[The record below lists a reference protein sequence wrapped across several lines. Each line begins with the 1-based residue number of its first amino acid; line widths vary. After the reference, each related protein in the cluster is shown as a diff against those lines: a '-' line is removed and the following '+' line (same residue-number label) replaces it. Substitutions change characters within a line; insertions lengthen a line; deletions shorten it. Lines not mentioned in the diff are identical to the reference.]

1 MSLWVISIIAV
12 GYLSL
17 LFCIAYFAEKKER
30 LGKSIVNNPYVYSLS
45 LAIYCT
51 AWTFYGSVGR
61 VTTSGIEFLAI
72 YLGPTITAPLWL
84 LVLKKIIKICRSQ
97 RITSIADFI
106 SARYGKGSFL
116 GGLVTIICII
126 GIVPYISLQLKAIYN
141 SFFVLTGNFTVPEAS
156 SFFTDSAF
164 YLAIILAIFAILFG
178 TRNLEANEK
187 HVGLVAVVAF
197 ESLVKLIAIFAVG
210 LFVVYGIYEGPG
222 DLFEQVNQ
230 SPELVRLMSVEGT
243 LNPWAWTGMIILSM
257 LAMITLPRQFHM
269 SVVENNQP
277 RHVDKAIWLF
287 PLYLFLINLFVIP
300 IAFAGML
307 KLNGLGI
314 DADVFVLGLPIVFGS
329 KWQAILVFCGGLSA
343 ATSMVIIATISLS
356 IMASNNLVMPIIL
369 KLSDLK
375 GSYNKQDLP
384 VRIIHIRRI
393 IIISILIMAYGY
405 FSLIGRRLPLVDTG
419 LISFAAVAQFAPAM
433 LLGIFWK
440 DTTRQGATAGLIIG
454 FLVWF
459 ITLPLASL
467 SELEIID
474 PNILR
479 EGMFGLSFLRPQA
492 LFGLEGMP
500 PLTHSVIWSL
510 LLNLG
515 AIFFVSVFQ
524 RPSAI
529 EHAQA
534 NIFVDIY
541 RYESRDKRIRMRR
554 GKAYLH
560 DVRQLLIRFLGKER
574 TEYLLSVYAE
584 RRNLNLNKAVDA
596 DPDLL
601 DYAETLLAG
610 AVGTASSRLLISS
623 IVKEESFNIQEV
635 MKVMDETQQL
645 LTYSK
650 KLEEKSR
657 ELELTSRELKRVN
670 ERLKKLD
677 DVRNEFITTVT
688 HELRTPIT
696 SIRSLSNIL
705 YSREKLDKTTQ
716 QEFLEII
723 VTESERIS
731 RLINQVLDLE
741 KMEAGEVDLQ
751 LRAVNMKKLVKLA
764 IKNCQP
770 LLNEKK
776 ADIEFT
782 CDRGV
787 KEIEGDWDR
796 MMQVV
801 VNLLSNAIKFCDEK
815 EGKIEIFLSN
825 AGNQVQLAV
834 KDNGLGLTEEQLP
847 NIFDK
852 FTQYYDH
859 KRGMKQGSGLGL
871 SISWRIVSL
880 HKGKIWVES
889 TYGEG
894 ATFNILLPVWQE
906 QFVQTFY
913 T

>member
-329 KWQAILVFCGGLSA
+329 K
-343 ATSMVIIATISLS
+343 
-356 IMASNNLVMPIIL
+356 
-369 KLSDLK
+369 
-375 GSYNKQDLP
+375 
-384 VRIIHIRRI
+384 
-393 IIISILIMAYGY
+393 
-405 FSLIGRRLPLVDTG
+405 
-419 LISFAAVAQFAPAM
+419 
-433 LLGIFWK
+433 
-440 DTTRQGATAGLIIG
+440 
-454 FLVWF
+454 
-459 ITLPLASL
+459 
-467 SELEIID
+467 
-474 PNILR
+474 
-479 EGMFGLSFLRPQA
+479 
-492 LFGLEGMP
+492 
-500 PLTHSVIWSL
+500 
-510 LLNLG
+510 
-515 AIFFVSVFQ
+515 
-524 RPSAI
+524 
-529 EHAQA
+529 
-534 NIFVDIY
+534 
-541 RYESRDKRIRMRR
+541 
-554 GKAYLH
+554 
-560 DVRQLLIRFLGKER
+560 
-574 TEYLLSVYAE
+574 
-584 RRNLNLNKAVDA
+584 
-596 DPDLL
+596 
-601 DYAETLLAG
+601 
-610 AVGTASSRLLISS
+610 
-623 IVKEESFNIQEV
+623 
-635 MKVMDETQQL
+635 
-645 LTYSK
+645 
-650 KLEEKSR
+650 
-657 ELELTSRELKRVN
+657 
-670 ERLKKLD
+670 
-677 DVRNEFITTVT
+677 
-688 HELRTPIT
+688 
-696 SIRSLSNIL
+696 
-705 YSREKLDKTTQ
+705 
-716 QEFLEII
+716 
-723 VTESERIS
+723 
-731 RLINQVLDLE
+731 
-741 KMEAGEVDLQ
+741 
-751 LRAVNMKKLVKLA
+751 
-764 IKNCQP
+764 
-770 LLNEKK
+770 
-776 ADIEFT
+776 
-782 CDRGV
+782 
-787 KEIEGDWDR
+787 
-796 MMQVV
+796 
-801 VNLLSNAIKFCDEK
+801 
-815 EGKIEIFLSN
+815 
-825 AGNQVQLAV
+825 
-834 KDNGLGLTEEQLP
+834 
-847 NIFDK
+847 
-852 FTQYYDH
+852 
-859 KRGMKQGSGLGL
+859 
-871 SISWRIVSL
+871 
-880 HKGKIWVES
+880 
-889 TYGEG
+889 
-894 ATFNILLPVWQE
+894 
-906 QFVQTFY
+906 
-913 T
+913 